1 MVQSKPRISSKI
13 LGQPLP
19 QRRPRHRSL
28 KILGQPLS
36 QGDLPYHFVDHASMV
51 RWIFVLPDAEL
62 FDAFLLYDLIIFVL
76 SCSVAWCVA
85 CSVALEYGML
95 CSMLLGTELDAV

>member
-1 MVQSKPRISSKI
+1 MFFRRARAFCPPPYRPMVQSKPRISSKI

-19 QRRPRHRSL
+19 QRRPRHRSS

-36 QGDLPYHFVDHASMV
+36 QGDLAYHFVDHASMV

-62 FDAFLLYDLIIFVL
+62 FDQVFCKV
-76 SCSVAWCVA
+76 
-85 CSVALEYGML
+85 
-95 CSMLLGTELDAV
+95 